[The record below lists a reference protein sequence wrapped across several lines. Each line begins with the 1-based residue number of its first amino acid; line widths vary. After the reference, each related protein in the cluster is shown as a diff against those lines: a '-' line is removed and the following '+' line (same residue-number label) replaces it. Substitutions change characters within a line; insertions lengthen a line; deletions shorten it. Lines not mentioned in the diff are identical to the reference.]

1 MNTKSSIILFANAM
15 VALATTVA
23 APSFAASQ
31 DRPGG
36 SVSASETYTATV
48 AKIDA
53 KERWITLKLADGRMI
68 DVQAGPEV
76 KNFAQIKVGDRV
88 STSQENTVTI
98 DVLPAGQAAP
108 NATSGTA
115 TATAPLG
122 AKPMA
127 VQVDTT
133 TVSGAVTAIDYDK
146 RLVTLKGPAGN
157 SHTFEVGPG
166 AKRFNEVKKGDVV
179 VMTLKTA
186 TTVEVLPPA
195 K

>member
-1 MNTKSSIILFANAM
+1 MNTKFLTMLSASGL
-15 VALATTVA
+15 VALATMTAVT
-23 APSFAASQ
+23 SFAAGQ

-36 SVSASETYTATV
+36 TVTSSETHTATV
-48 AKIDA
+48 ANIDP
-53 KERWITLKLADGRMI
+53 KDRWITLQLADGNMI
-68 DVQAGPEV
+68 DVQAGPAV
-76 KNFAQIKVGDRV
+76 KNFNQIKVGDRV
-88 STSQENTVTI
+88 STTQQNTVTL
-98 DVLPAGQAAP
+98 DVVPAGQASA
-108 NATSGTA
+108 NVSSGTA
-115 TATAPLG
+115 TTTAPAG

-133 TVSGAVTAIDYDK
+133 TVSGTVTAINYGK

-157 SHTFEVGPG
+157 SHTFEVGQA
-166 AKRFNEVKKGDVV
+166 AKRFDEVKKGDVV